1 MNIGKVILGI
11 LAGAATGA
19 TLGILFAPD
28 QGKKTRKKISKK
40 GDEYLNNLKSK
51 FEDFLVKA
59 TNELEY
65 VKGEAEDLL
74 DKGKAKA
81 QEVKEEIKNK
91 TNEKLSTQS

>member
-1 MNIGKVILGI
+1 M
-11 LAGAATGA
+11 
-19 TLGILFAPD
+19 
-28 QGKKTRKKISKK
+28 
-40 GDEYLNNLKSK
+40 NNLKNK
-51 FEDFLVKA
+51 VEDFLVKA

>member
-1 MNIGKVILGI
+1 MNSGKVLLGI
-11 LAGAATGA
+11 LAGLATGA

-28 QGKKTRKKISKK
+28 KGSNTRKKISKS
-40 GDEYLNNLKSK
+40 GEDYLNNLKNK
-51 FEDFLVKA
+51 VEDFLVKA

>member
-1 MNIGKVILGI
+1 MNSGKVLLGI
-11 LAGAATGA
+11 LAGLATGA

-28 QGKKTRKKISKK
+28 KGSNTRKKISKS
-40 GDEYLNNLKSK
+40 GEDYLNNLKNMV
-51 FEDFLVKA
+51 EDFLVKA